1 MVYSVERLY
10 DALELKENQTYFC
23 WKKYLSKE
31 IILKQSQN
39 YVSRNNFLY
48 FNIVVHKKFFDYII
62 QIVVE
67 NNIMIVFETFWQKFM
82 NICQK
87 VSKKKFSESL
97 FKVYDT
103 FCTNKKFFYPRY
115 LPSGH
120 RCIFPHR
127 SIQVLWYRDK
137 EKLLWRVVG
146 NGEGEFLL
154 VSTASNRLS
163 KSSPPSSNPLTHTP
177 LHRVILG
184 ETLSTHGHGNRT
196 HLKSPFRWQCV
207 EVIFL

>member
-48 FNIVVHKKFFDYII
+48 FNIVVNKKFFDYII

-103 FCTNKKFFYPRY
+103 FCTNKNFFYPRY

-127 SIQVLWYRDK
+127 SFHTRLNS
-137 EKLLWRVVG
+137 KLENIVKLHTRGSVF
-146 NGEGEFLL
+146 FLFN
-154 VSTASNRLS
+154 S
-163 KSSPPSSNPLTHTP
+163 
-177 LHRVILG
+177 
-184 ETLSTHGHGNRT
+184 
-196 HLKSPFRWQCV
+196 
-207 EVIFL
+207 IFQNQLYYIFN